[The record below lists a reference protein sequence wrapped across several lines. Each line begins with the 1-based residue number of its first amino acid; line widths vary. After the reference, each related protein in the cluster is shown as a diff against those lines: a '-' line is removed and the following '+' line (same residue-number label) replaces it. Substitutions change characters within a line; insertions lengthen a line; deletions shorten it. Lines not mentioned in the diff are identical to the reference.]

1 MIFCIALLVF
11 IYFFGLKPVKK
22 KNILSKDFSIEVKYY
37 IECAKIEIPVQGIIA
52 KCQYWTGLFLHEKR
66 NKLIMIEIEAR
77 HCRFCDRQCLSSG
90 A

>member
-52 KCQYWTGLFLHEKR
+52 KCQY
-66 NKLIMIEIEAR
+66 
-77 HCRFCDRQCLSSG
+77 
-90 A
+90 